1 MTAAIETR
9 GLRKVYGDVTAL
21 ADLTLTVEEGEL
33 FGLLGPNGS
42 GKTTT
47 IDVLT
52 GQRTPTTGEATVL
65 GVDPVE
71 SPVEVRERVGI
82 VPEGEAPPS
91 FMSPREYFQFVGDVR
106 ELNDVEAR
114 IDEWAARLAF
124 EGKLDTLC
132 TDLSKGQRQ
141 KVMLTGAFL
150 HEPDLVFIDEPLV
163 NLDPIVQERFKEY
176 VRDYHAAG
184 NTLFLSTHF
193 VGVAEELC
201 SRVGIVAD
209 GEFVAE
215 VGSDEL
221 GETDLLDAFLD
232 EVGES
237 AGDVP
242 VESGPSVQP

>member
-1 MTAAIETR
+1 MSPAIETR
-9 GLRKVYGDVTAL
+9 GLRKVYGDLTAL
-21 ADLTLTVEEGEL
+21 SDLSLSVEEGEL

-47 IDVLT
+47 IDILT
-52 GQRTPTTGEATVL
+52 GQRTPTAGEASVL
-65 GVDPVE
+65 GIDPVE
-71 SPVEVRERVGI
+71 EPVRVRERIGI
-82 VPEGEAPPS
+82 VPEGEHPPS
-91 FMSPREYFQFVGDVR
+91 FMSPREYFRFVGDVR
-106 ELNDVEAR
+106 GIGGVDRR
-114 IDEWAARLAF
+114 IDEWADRLAF
-124 EGKLDTLC
+124 AGKLDTLC

-176 VRDYHAAG
+176 LREYHAAG

-215 VGSDEL
+215 VGGDEL
-221 GETDLLDAFLD
+221 EEADLLGAFLD
-232 EVGES
+232 EVGDIDEPQ
-237 AGDVP
+237 ANPAELDA
-242 VESGPSVQP
+242 EL